1 MQKGMKIIVSLDA
14 KPIKLSNEI
23 VLLYLA
29 CVWTGHGKEVLVVVI
44 LVDDLALEDN
54 SGCVDYVVEQNN
66 GVNNGV
72 LVIDEN
78 CGRVD
83 FVDSTSVIQ

>member
-1 MQKGMKIIVSLDA
+1 MIASLDA

-29 CVWTGHGKEVLVVVI
+29 CVWTGHGKEVLVVVVII
-44 LVDDLALEDN
+44 LIDDVVLEGN
-54 SGCVDYVVEQNN
+54 CCCVDYVVEEND
-66 GVNNGV
+66 GVNSGV
-72 LVIDEN
+72 LVLDDN

-83 FVDSTSVIQ
+83 SVDSTSVIQ

>member
-1 MQKGMKIIVSLDA
+1 MKIIVSLDA

>member
-1 MQKGMKIIVSLDA
+1 MIASLDA